1 MDFICLCVLCRV
13 EKKKKKIYSPLFT
26 WVSLAGTH
34 PVRTPLSPVL
44 LQKIK
49 LSKISR
55 EENQNQYDFHLPPCV
70 LAVVMQSN
78 FVVHKIYI
86 MHLFKKMVHK

>member
-1 MDFICLCVLCRV
+1 MPCG
-13 EKKKKKIYSPLFT
+13 EKKIYSFVLTYLGFLGWHPASRNSFFT
-26 WVSLAGTH
+26 SFAPENQT
-34 PVRTPLSPVL
+34 
-44 LQKIK
+44 
-49 LSKISR
+49 SKISR
-55 EENQNQYDFHLPPCV
+55 EENQNQYDFFTSPHV